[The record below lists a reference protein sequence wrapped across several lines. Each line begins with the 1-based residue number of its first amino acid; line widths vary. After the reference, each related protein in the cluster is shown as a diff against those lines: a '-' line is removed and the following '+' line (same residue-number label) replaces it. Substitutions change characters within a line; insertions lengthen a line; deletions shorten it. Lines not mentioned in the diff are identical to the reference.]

1 MKLFTLFI
9 SFLLTMQC
17 FCQSPIVEWQETI
30 GGTGDDRLYSAHQT
44 ADGGYILGGGSTSN
58 ISGDKTENSSGFD
71 DWWVV
76 KIDDAGV
83 IEWQT
88 TLGGS
93 GGERLRW
100 VEQTTDGGY
109 ILGGWSSSGV
119 SGEVTEGTNGA
130 VDYWVVKL
138 DGLGNIE
145 WQNMIG
151 GDDDDKLYEVHQ
163 TSDGGYILGGSSWSD
178 ISGDKN
184 ENSMGHHDYWIVKLD
199 ALGTIMWQN
208 TVGGSDIDVCN
219 AIHQTSDGGY
229 IAAGYSNS
237 PASGDKSEGVSG
249 IQDYWVIKL
258 DSGGNLLWENTIGGS
273 GQDNASYVGESLDGN
288 YIVGGTSTS
297 DISSDK
303 SENSN
308 GGSNDYWVVK
318 LDLNGS
324 IIWDNT
330 VGGDFSDI
338 LEDMTMTSDG
348 GMVLGG
354 RSDSNISSD
363 KTQDANG
370 GVDYWAVKL
379 DGLGQVQWD
388 ITLGGDD
395 HDYLYAVDQTTDGG
409 YFLAGLSMSSTS
421 GDQEEG
427 SIGAGDYWVLKLGP
441 AASDGCTDPLACNFD
456 PLAVVD
462 DGSCFY
468 PNFCGSCDPLEIQGC
483 MDPLSCNY
491 NPLAT
496 CGDDSCIVLNACGL
510 CDGPSIEGCTDPV
523 SCNFDPL
530 ADCDDGSCEEPDECG
545 ECGGSGTAGCT
556 DPVACNFDP
565 DADCD
570 DGSCELPDPCGICG
584 GGGVPGCIDVTACNF
599 DPLAECD
606 DGSCL
611 YIDECGVCGGDGTT
625 GCTDPTACNF
635 DPEADCD
642 DGSCSIGD
650 SDGDGTLD
658 CEDGCPD
665 DPLKIDYGVC
675 GCGVPDVDTDGDGL
689 VDCPCQNIAY
699 IPNAIDG
706 TLSVVDLDNGSVID
720 TWTGFS
726 NPIGI
731 HVSGAANRVYVPSL
745 DSDTLHVIEAST
757 GNVLQEIPV
766 HNKPWGVNS
775 TPNGEIVCVAGGTVE
790 GFPTALHDFCIIN
803 FECDTIIV
811 AQTIGQ
817 TTDVVITPD
826 QTTAYATLNYT
837 GETVKID
844 LSTGAVGPY
853 IDTGHNSN
861 GIDISADGNFLYVS
875 AYFDGDLSI
884 VDIANSY
891 DVTTVPLGTGMSYP
905 QGVDISPDETTVAI
919 ALQGNNSVAFYNIS
933 DGSLSYYNV
942 GADPNGVT
950 YSGDGTHL
958 AVTMQSGDEVWYI
971 NTEAMSHE
979 ITSLGQKP
987 KSLGHFIINSCA
999 GCSDPDAPNYDM
1011 SAVYDDQ
1018 SCLYPVCGC
1027 TYPTA
1032 VNYNPEATIDD
1043 GSCDFSGVPGCT
1055 YVDAENYNVLATVD
1069 DGSCIFDL
1077 ADTCPWDTDENG
1089 IVDTLDLLDF
1099 LGWFGLDCPQ

>member
-1 MKLFTLFI
+1 MKFFALFI
-9 SFLLTMQC
+9 STFLALNGLSQAPVV
-17 FCQSPIVEWQETI
+17 QWQETI

-44 ADGGYILGGGSTSN
+44 ADGGYILGGGSSSN
-58 ISGDKTENSSGFD
+58 ISGDKDENSSGFD
-71 DWWVV
+71 DYWAV

-88 TLGGS
+88 TLGGTN
-93 GGERLRW
+93 GERLRW
-100 VEQTTDGGY
+100 IEQTTDGGY
-109 ILGGWSSSGV
+109 ILGGWSSSFI
-119 SGEVTEGTNGA
+119 SGEVTESTNGF
-130 VDYWVVKL
+130 VDYWVIKL
-138 DGLGNIE
+138 DAFGAIE

-151 GDDDDKLYEVHQ
+151 GGVDDKLAE
-163 TSDGGYILGGSSWSD
+163 
-178 ISGDKN
+178 
-184 ENSMGHHDYWIVKLD
+184 
-199 ALGTIMWQN
+199 
-208 TVGGSDIDVCN
+208 
-219 AIHQTSDGGY
+219 IHQTSDGGY
-229 IAAGYSNS
+229 IIGGSSWSNISGDKTEDSMGHFDYWVVKLDALGNIQWQNTIGGNEWDNLESIEQTSDNGYIAVGYSRS
-237 PASGDKSEGVSG
+237 PASGDKSEGDG
-249 IQDYWVIKL
+249 GDDDYWVVRL
-258 DSGGNLLWENTIGGS
+258 DASGSILWENTIGGDDH
-273 GQDNASYVGESLDGN
+273 DNGRFVVECPDGN
-288 YIVGGTSTS
+288 FVVAGFS
-297 DISSDK
+297 DSDASDDK
-303 SENSN
+303 SENAL
-308 GGSNDYWVVK
+308 GGYDYWVLK
-318 LDLNGS
+318 LDPAGNIL
-324 IIWDNT
+324 WENT
-330 VGGDFSDI
+330 IGGAYSDL
-338 LEDMTMTSDG
+338 LEAMKLTTDG
-348 GMVLGG
+348 GIIIGG
-354 RSDSNISSD
+354 RSSSEISFD
-363 KTQDANG
+363 KTQGANG
-370 GVDYWAVKL
+370 GVDYWSVKL
-379 DGLGQVQWD
+379 NTLGQVEWD
-388 ITLGGDD
+388 ITLGGDE
-395 HDYLYAVDQTTDGG
+395 HDYLYAIDQTIDEG
-409 YFLAGLSMSSTS
+409 FFFAGFTESSIS
-421 GDQEEG
+421 GDVEEG
-427 SIGAGDYWVLKLGP
+427 TIGDGDYWLLKLGP
-441 AASDGCTDPLACNFD
+441 EGASGCTDPLACNFD
-456 PLAVVD
+456 PLAIID
-462 DGSCFY
+462 DGSCFF

-483 MDPLSCNY
+483 MDPESCNY

-496 CGDDSCIVLNACGL
+496 CEDNSCIVLNACGL
-510 CDGPSIEGCTDPV
+510 CDGPSIEGCTDELA
-523 SCNFDPL
+523 CNFNTN
-530 ADCDDGSCEEPDECG
+530 ADCDDGSCIFPDECG
-545 ECGGSGTAGCT
+545 ECGGSGTTGCT
-556 DPVACNFDP
+556 DPVACNYDP

-584 GGGVPGCIDVTACNF
+584 GGGVPGCIDVIACNF

-611 YIDECGVCGGDGTT
+611 YADECGVCGGDGTI

-658 CEDGCPD
+658 CDDGCPD

-720 TWTGFS
+720 TWTGFD

-745 DSDTLHVIEAST
+745 DADILHIIEAST

-766 HNKPWGVNS
+766 PNKPWGVNS

-790 GFPTALHDFCIIN
+790 GSPTALHDFYIIN
-803 FECDTIIV
+803 FDCDTIVV
-811 AQTIGQ
+811 AQTIGE

-826 QTTAYATLNYT
+826 QTTAYATLPYN

-844 LSTGAVGPY
+844 LSTGTVGPY

-861 GIDISADGNFLYVS
+861 AIDISADGNYLYVS

-905 QGVDISPDETTVAI
+905 EGVDISPDESTVAI
-919 ALQGNNSVAFYNIS
+919 ALQGNDKVAFYNIT
-933 DGSLSYYNV
+933 DGSLTYYDV
-942 GADPNGVT
+942 GIDPNGVS

-958 AVTMQSGDEVWYI
+958 AVTMQNGDEVWYI
-971 NTEAMSHE
+971 DTGTMSHE
-979 ITSLGQKP
+979 ITALGQKP
-987 KSLGHFIINSCA
+987 KCFGHFIINSCA
-999 GCSDPDAPNYDM
+999 GCSDPEAPNYDM
-1011 SAVYDDQ
+1011 SALYDDQ

-1027 TYPTA
+1027 TYITA
-1032 VNYNPEATIDD
+1032 ANYNPEATIDD

-1077 ADTCPWDTDENG
+1077 VGTCPWDTDENG